1 MVLCPRTQ
9 RQHYV
14 DSVGLKTKHME
25 LRGKSGRGQIK
36 GGLEG
41 RESGGFDQNTAPAY
55 LKLSDN
61 KKIM

>member
-1 MVLCPRTQ
+1 M
-9 RQHYV
+9 
-14 DSVGLKTKHME
+14 KTKHME

-41 RESGGFDQNTAPAY
+41 RESGGFDQNTPPAY

-61 KKIM
+61 KKIT